1 VPPHAGCLA
10 RIESKPEAPLL
21 GPGQEP
27 GRSIEAVT
35 GNPPKT
41 VGAQLPMSR
50 ASDDTGH
57 LWKAGIPCVLY
68 GPLGSLGPSDE
79 ADGSVSIDEMEI
91 SARVM
96 ALSCLEYC
104 A

>member
-1 VPPHAGCLA
+1 
-10 RIESKPEAPLL
+10 
-21 GPGQEP
+21 
-27 GRSIEAVT
+27 
-35 GNPPKT
+35 
-41 VGAQLPMSR
+41 MSR

-91 SARVM
+91 SAKVM